1 MDLLLYV
8 DFTQCGN
15 LRNFVS
21 HFFPQ
26 ISWKFRETN
35 ALKAFYSKMA
45 LEMAVFCIFG
55 ANLRKF
61 DLFGLLEEGLDF
73 QNPFKPLT
81 PTDPLKH

>member
-1 MDLLLYV
+1 MVTGKNGLL
-8 DFTQCGN
+8 
-15 LRNFVS
+15 VS
-21 HFFPQ
+21 IWRSSILE

-61 DLFGLLEEGLDF
+61 DLFGLLEEGLDY
-73 QNPFKPLT
+73 QNL
-81 PTDPLKH
+81 

>member
-1 MDLLLYV
+1 MSKIAWNATV
-8 DFTQCGN
+8 
-15 LRNFVS
+15 
-21 HFFPQ
+21 
-26 ISWKFRETN
+26 WKFANFCPT
-35 ALKAFYSKMA
+35 AFFLQSMA
-45 LEMAVFCIFG
+45 LGMAKFNIFG